1 MVSIFQEGLYGVY
14 AEVAH
19 YRDWIDSTI
28 NGGNKRAAVCKTADG
43 EEGHEPVI
51 NNNNNNNN
59 NNYININNNNIA
71 KTNNTIYDVERLPEQ
86 LHITTAPTD
95 TSVVI
100 NTEKATGL
108 KISCFLKSLT
118 YDHHLSRFF
127 DLLNSMIYEA
137 RGPEG
142 PARWER

>member
-1 MVSIFQEGLYGVY
+1 MVSIVQEGLYGVY

-19 YRDWIDSTI
+19 YRDWMDSTI

-51 NNNNNNNN
+51 NNNINN
-59 NNYININNNNIA
+59 ININNNNIA

-100 NTEKATGL
+100 NTEKTAGL

-118 YDHHLSRFF
+118 YDQHLSRFF
-127 DLLNSMIYEA
+127 DLLNSMIYDQK
-137 RGPEG
+137 RSIDL
-142 PARWER
+142 R